1 MNNTKFLTAALCIT
15 AGSLFTACQHDELEK
30 TPAGNENL
38 RTYHITVEAAAA
50 PTVAGSTKALGISSD
65 NPRGLTSTWLDGD
78 KMIAFVLADS
88 TGSTQ
93 ADYSM
98 IESLGA
104 GKGAFFKGE
113 IKPRSGSLKTSNDLC
128 FFYPGVASTGSSR
141 TITPVTRTKVS
152 NTDYYHDASDNI
164 TNRVELN
171 MTRQDGTAETI
182 GRRFDYQWKKVRPS
196 SIQGT
201 NVNVSI
207 GSMERII
214 SIWGLRFTDNNNQI
228 LTHIDSVY
236 ISNVKGSDVF
246 NLGTGKFEE
255 HNLTDESMNIVINPA
270 AGTKISSAGGKYTYV
285 AMLPG
290 TYKNVLVMAYVG
302 NTCYKKEFA
311 SLTFDVNRVH
321 HSDLLKMQEVER
333 EPYVEVQGIKWA
345 TGNFIHYGPENG
357 GYWGIAPTQWW
368 ISRRAVML
376 GSNRKE
382 VSSGGTLT
390 TSQFE
395 DAPVQTT
402 DDVDL
407 FRYGVIENAL
417 QLNMADFK
425 AMNTDIAK
433 KFWNNDKSLFTQE
446 VNRAQAKY
454 GDIVWYY
461 TMNNHQRYRMPNEAE
476 MNTLYSNANAR
487 AAYCYT
493 DKGTIV
499 YGAYFT
505 SNNGELR
512 VQDFPVGTKAY
523 YKYSN
528 VTALV
533 RANKGL
539 FLPITGCRITGGNK
553 MIYRDMA
560 WGGDAYGQYM
570 TSTSTA
576 LFYASALWYGAK
588 QWKYVGTAKGQASA
602 IRPVW
607 DESSTTGTDPVYP
620 AFQNIK

>member
-113 IKPRSGSLKTSNDLC
+113 IKPRSGSLTTSNDLC
-128 FFYPGVASTGSSR
+128 FFYPGAASTGSSR

-152 NTDYYHDASDNI
+152 NTDYYHDASDKI

-171 MTRQDGTAETI
+171 MSQQDGTVETI
-182 GRRFDYQWKKVRPS
+182 SKRFDFQWKKVNPS
-196 SIQGT
+196 SVQGED
-201 NVNVSI
+201 VNVSI
-207 GSMERII
+207 GNMERIV
-214 SIWGLRFTDNNNQI
+214 SFWGLRFTDKNNQI
-228 LTHIDSVY
+228 LTNIDSVY

-255 HNLTDESMNIVINPA
+255 LNPTDEASNIVITPPA
-270 AGTKISSAGGKYTYV
+270 GKKISSAGGKYTYV
-285 AMLPG
+285 AMFPG
-290 TYKNVLVMAYVG
+290 TYEDVIIMAYVG
-302 NTCYKKEFA
+302 NTCYMREYA
-311 SLTFDVNRVH
+311 SLTFTANNVH
-321 HSDLLKMQEVER
+321 HSDILQMKEPQR
-333 EPYVEVQGIKWA
+333 EPYVTVQDIKWA

-382 VSSGGTLT
+382 VSSGGTLQS
-390 TSQFE
+390 SQFE
-395 DAPVQTT
+395 SSPEQTT

-407 FRYGVIENAL
+407 FRFGS
-417 QLNMADFK
+417 
-425 AMNTDIAK
+425 IAK
-433 KFWNNDKSLFTQE
+433 ALTFKGLIKGGADSWGETEISQKISPDGKH
-446 VNRAQAKY
+446 

-461 TMNNHQRYRMPNEAE
+461 TKNNKRKYRMPTEAE
-476 MNTLYSNANAR
+476 LRKLYTVANVIP
-487 AAYCYT
+487 AYCYT
-493 DKGTIV
+493 DKGTVV
-499 YGAYFT
+499 YGAFFT
-505 SNNGELR
+505 NNASNDADKR
-512 VQDFPVGTKAY
+512 KKAFPTKVKQY
-523 YKYSN
+523 YKYTN

-539 FLPITGCRITGGNK
+539 FLPVTGRRLPASATIG
-553 MIYRDMA
+553 YRDMA
-560 WGGDAYGQYM
+560 YGAGAYGQYM
-570 TSTSTA
+570 SSTSA
-576 LFYASALWYGAK
+576 LMNWDFLFGPTEWSFSRND
-588 QWKYVGTAKGQASA
+588 KGQAKA